1 MASDSVVNV
10 STLGD
15 QTGIGDWVA
24 FRIDFVGLEFGDG
37 GIVLTSGADFMALAK
52 VGGLM
57 YLGHGEKFTF
67 FELRLDGAASTDPSA
82 ENAGSLGV

>member
-1 MASDSVVNV
+1 MASDSVVNA

-37 GIVLTSGADFMALAK
+37 EIILKSGADFIALAK

-67 FELRLDGAASTDPSA
+67 FELRLDGPASADPSA
-82 ENAGSLGV
+82 EKDDSLGV